1 MVMAAT
7 GVSNHNRDIHCQKR
21 TLAVGWIGGSTW
33 EMAMSLWNI
42 FGKFAVS
49 DTGES
54 IQKVSDTTSISSDG
68 TTYITMGRTTVGSDG
83 SLFTQ
88 TGSFS
93 TDGST
98 RMGSTATGL
107 GAVFND
113 PKEDRFGFD
122 KNDDDKW

>member
-1 MVMAAT
+1 
-7 GVSNHNRDIHCQKR
+7 
-21 TLAVGWIGGSTW
+21 
-33 EMAMSLWNI
+33 MSFWNI
-42 FGKFAVS
+42 FGRFAVS
-49 DTGES
+49 DTGET

-68 TTYITMGRTTVGSDG
+68 TTYTKMGRTTVGSDG
-83 SLFTQ
+83 SVFTQ

-113 PKEDRFGFD
+113 RREDRFGFHR
-122 KNDDDKW
+122 DDDKW

>member
-1 MVMAAT
+1 MYF
-7 GVSNHNRDIHCQKR
+7 
-21 TLAVGWIGGSTW
+21 
-33 EMAMSLWNI
+33 WNI
-42 FGKFAVS
+42 FGRFAVS
-49 DTGES
+49 DKGET

-68 TTYITMGRTTVGSDG
+68 TTYTKMGRTTVGSDG
-83 SLFTQ
+83 SVFTQ

-113 PKEDRFGFD
+113 RKNERFSFD
-122 KNDDDKW
+122 SNEDDKW

>member
-1 MVMAAT
+1 
-7 GVSNHNRDIHCQKR
+7 
-21 TLAVGWIGGSTW
+21 
-33 EMAMSLWNI
+33 
-42 FGKFAVS
+42 
-49 DTGES
+49 
-54 IQKVSDTTSISSDG
+54 
-68 TTYITMGRTTVGSDG
+68 MGRTTVGSDG
-83 SLFTQ
+83 SVFTQ

-113 PKEDRFGFD
+113 PSEDRFGFD